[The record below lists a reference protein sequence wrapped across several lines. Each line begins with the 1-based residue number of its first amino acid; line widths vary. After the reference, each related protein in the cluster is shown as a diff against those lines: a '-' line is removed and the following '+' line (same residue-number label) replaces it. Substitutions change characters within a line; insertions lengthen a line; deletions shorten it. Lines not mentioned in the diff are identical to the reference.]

1 MPGAFVDAD
10 LYGSSQNNEAVWK
23 LLPKTHL
30 IRYEEELMDPSFL
43 VIAVYFYMDLVNV
56 WNT

>member
-23 LLPKTHL
+23 LLPETHL

-56 WNT
+56 